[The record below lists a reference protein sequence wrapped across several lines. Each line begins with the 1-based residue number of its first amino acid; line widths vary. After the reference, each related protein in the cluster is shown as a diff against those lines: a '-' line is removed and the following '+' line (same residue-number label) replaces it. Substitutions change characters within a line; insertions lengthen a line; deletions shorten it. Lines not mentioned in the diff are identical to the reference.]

1 MIDHWFWKYAF
12 ENKGSYFQA
21 GVATFFVNIF
31 ALAVGFFVMVVY
43 DRIIPNNAITSLTGL
58 FFGASVVILLKYFLE
73 LLKTYFLDYAGQ
85 TIEKKTSGTL
95 FDKILAY
102 DLLRAPKSNGAVAS
116 LVKDF
121 ETFQQF
127 FTSVTILI
135 LIDIPFLFL
144 FLYVI
149 YVIGGA
155 VVYVPMALIPAM
167 LFVSVVLQ
175 PFLKNIAV
183 KSADGSEKKQAVLLE
198 TLQNMETVK
207 SISGANTLRNR
218 WMKSVDE
225 QAAFNVKSK
234 FLNQIASSFSGTALM
249 YNQIGIVTVGVFLIA
264 DGKMSMGALIG
275 CVIISGRAMAPVAQV
290 AAVLSRTNVAIES
303 FRRVN
308 EFMLVTSRE
317 EETRGYVKRG
327 EMSGPVAIKNLTFRY
342 PESQTK
348 LFDNLTLEI
357 EKSTKVAM
365 LGRIGSGKSTFLRL
379 CLGLYYPDDGM
390 VLVDGTNITQV
401 RPEDLRKNFG
411 VVPQTVSLFSGTVGE
426 NITIGV
432 DDYDEKFLLKVSE
445 VSGVMSW
452 LGRTPNGFDYKL
464 SEGGK
469 ELSGGQRQT
478 IAIARALIRKP
489 HYIILDEPTAN
500 MDTATEQLVLKNL
513 AEYFKDETVLIVT
526 HRMAPLSLV
535 SRIVV
540 LDNGKVNVDGPKEKI
555 LERLKG
561 AA

>member
-1 MIDHWFWKYAF
+1 M
-12 ENKGSYFQA
+12 
-21 GVATFFVNIF
+21 
-31 ALAVGFFVMVVY
+31 
-43 DRIIPNNAITSLTGL
+43 
-58 FFGASVVILLKYFLE
+58 
-73 LLKTYFLDYAGQ
+73 
-85 TIEKKTSGTL
+85 
-95 FDKILAY
+95 
-102 DLLRAPKSNGAVAS
+102 
-116 LVKDF
+116 
-121 ETFQQF
+121 
-127 FTSVTILI
+127 
-135 LIDIPFLFL
+135 
-144 FLYVI
+144 
-149 YVIGGA
+149 
-155 VVYVPMALIPAM
+155 
-167 LFVSVVLQ
+167 
-175 PFLKNIAV
+175 AV
-183 KSADGSEKKQAVLLE
+183 KKKQAVLLE

-290 AAVLSRTNVAIES
+290 AAVLSRTNVAIEA

-348 LFDNLTLEI
+348 LFDNLTLEV
-357 EKSTKVAM
+357 EKSTRVAM

-513 AEYFKDETVLIVT
+513 TEYFKDETVLIVT

>member
-1 MIDHWFWKYAF
+1 MIDHWFWKYAIQ
-12 ENKGSYFQA
+12 NKGSYFQA
-21 GVATFFVNIF
+21 AVATFFVNIF

-73 LLKTYFLDYAGQ
+73 LLKTYFLDHAGQ
-85 TIEKKTSGTL
+85 SIEKNTSGTL

-135 LIDIPFLFL
+135 LIDVPFLFL

-149 YVIGGA
+149 YVIGNA
-155 VVYVPMALIPAM
+155 VVFVPLVLIPMM
-167 LFVSVVLQ
+167 LFVGLVLQ
-175 PFLKNIAV
+175 PFLKNIAK
-183 KSADGSEKKQAVLLE
+183 KSADGSEAKQAVLLE

-207 SISGANTLRNR
+207 SISGANTLRKR
-218 WMKSVDE
+218 WVKSVED
-225 QAAFNVKSK
+225 QASFNVKSK
-234 FLNQIASSFSGTALM
+234 FLNQIATSFSGTALM

-264 DGKMSMGALIG
+264 DGIMTMGALIG
-275 CVIISGRAMAPVAQV
+275 CVIISGRAMAPVAQISS
-290 AAVLSRTNVAIES
+290 VLGRTNLAIEAY
-303 FRRVN
+303 RRVN
-308 EFMLVTSRE
+308 EFMGVTSRE
-317 EETRGYVKRG
+317 EETRGYVKRDKLEG
-327 EMSGPVAIKNLTFRY
+327 SVSIKNLTFRY
-342 PESQTK
+342 PESETK
-348 LFDNLTLEI
+348 LFDNLTLEV
-357 EKSTKVAM
+357 EKSSRVAM

-379 CLGLYYPDDGM
+379 CLGLYYPDDGIVM
-390 VLVDGTNITQV
+390 VDGTNITQV
-401 RPEDLRKNFG
+401 RPEDLRRNFG
-411 VVPQTVSLFSGTVGE
+411 VVPQTVSLFSGTVRD

-432 DDYDEKFLLKVSE
+432 DEFDDDFLLRVSE

-452 LGRTPNGFDYKL
+452 LAKTPNGFDYKL

-513 AEYFKDETVLIVT
+513 AEYFTDETLLIVT

-535 SRIVV
+535 QRIVV
-540 LDNGKVNVDGPKEKI
+540 LDAGRVNVDGPKEKI

>member
-1 MIDHWFWKYAF
+1 MIDHWFWKYAIQ
-12 ENKGSYFQA
+12 NKGSYFQA
-21 GVATFFVNIF
+21 AVATFFVNIF

-73 LLKTYFLDYAGQ
+73 LLKTYFLDHAGQ
-85 TIEKKTSGTL
+85 SIEKNTSGTL

-102 DLLRAPKSNGAVAS
+102 DLLRAPKSNGAVSS

-135 LIDIPFLFL
+135 LIDVPFLFL

-149 YVIGGA
+149 YVIGNA
-155 VVYVPMALIPAM
+155 VVFVPLVLIPMM
-167 LFVSVVLQ
+167 LFVGLVLQ
-175 PFLKNIAV
+175 PFLKNIAK
-183 KSADGSEKKQAVLLE
+183 KSADGSEAKQAVLLE

-207 SISGANTLRNR
+207 SISGANTLRKR
-218 WMKSVDE
+218 WVKSVED
-225 QAAFNVKSK
+225 QASFNVRSK

-264 DGKMSMGALIG
+264 DGLMTMGALIG
-275 CVIISGRAMAPVAQV
+275 CVIISGRAMAPVAQISS
-290 AAVLSRTNVAIES
+290 VLGRTNLAIEAY
-303 FRRVN
+303 RRVN
-308 EFMLVTSRE
+308 KFMGVTSRE
-317 EETRGYVKRG
+317 EETRGYVKRDKLEG
-327 EMSGPVAIKNLTFRY
+327 SVSIKNLTFRY

-348 LFDNLTLEI
+348 LFDNLTLEV
-357 EKSTKVAM
+357 EKSSRVAM

-379 CLGLYYPDDGM
+379 CLGLYYPDDGIVM
-390 VLVDGTNITQV
+390 VDGTNITQV
-401 RPEDLRKNFG
+401 RPEDLRRNFG
-411 VVPQTVSLFSGTVGE
+411 VVPQTVSLFSGTVRD

-432 DDYDEKFLLKVSE
+432 DEFDDDFLLRVSE

-452 LGRTPNGFDYKL
+452 LAKTPNGFDYKL

-489 HYIILDEPTAN
+489 HYIVLDEPTAN

-513 AEYFKDETVLIVT
+513 AEYFTDETLLIVT

-535 SRIVV
+535 QRIVV
-540 LDNGKVNVDGPKEKI
+540 LDAGRVNVDGPKEKI

>member
-167 LFVSVVLQ
+167 LFVSLVLQ

-225 QAAFNVKSK
+225 QAA
-234 FLNQIASSFSGTALM
+234 LM
-249 YNQIGIVTVGVFLIA
+249 
-264 DGKMSMGALIG
+264 
-275 CVIISGRAMAPVAQV
+275 
-290 AAVLSRTNVAIES
+290 
-303 FRRVN
+303 
-308 EFMLVTSRE
+308 
-317 EETRGYVKRG
+317 
-327 EMSGPVAIKNLTFRY
+327 
-342 PESQTK
+342 
-348 LFDNLTLEI
+348 
-357 EKSTKVAM
+357 
-365 LGRIGSGKSTFLRL
+365 
-379 CLGLYYPDDGM
+379 
-390 VLVDGTNITQV
+390 
-401 RPEDLRKNFG
+401 
-411 VVPQTVSLFSGTVGE
+411 
-426 NITIGV
+426 
-432 DDYDEKFLLKVSE
+432 
-445 VSGVMSW
+445 
-452 LGRTPNGFDYKL
+452 
-464 SEGGK
+464 
-469 ELSGGQRQT
+469 
-478 IAIARALIRKP
+478 
-489 HYIILDEPTAN
+489 
-500 MDTATEQLVLKNL
+500 
-513 AEYFKDETVLIVT
+513 
-526 HRMAPLSLV
+526 
-535 SRIVV
+535 
-540 LDNGKVNVDGPKEKI
+540 
-555 LERLKG
+555 
-561 AA
+561 

>member
-249 YNQIGIVTVGVFLIA
+249 YNQIGIVTVGVMF
-264 DGKMSMGALIG
+264 
-275 CVIISGRAMAPVAQV
+275 
-290 AAVLSRTNVAIES
+290 
-303 FRRVN
+303 
-308 EFMLVTSRE
+308 
-317 EETRGYVKRG
+317 
-327 EMSGPVAIKNLTFRY
+327 
-342 PESQTK
+342 
-348 LFDNLTLEI
+348 
-357 EKSTKVAM
+357 
-365 LGRIGSGKSTFLRL
+365 
-379 CLGLYYPDDGM
+379 
-390 VLVDGTNITQV
+390 
-401 RPEDLRKNFG
+401 
-411 VVPQTVSLFSGTVGE
+411 
-426 NITIGV
+426 
-432 DDYDEKFLLKVSE
+432 
-445 VSGVMSW
+445 
-452 LGRTPNGFDYKL
+452 
-464 SEGGK
+464 
-469 ELSGGQRQT
+469 
-478 IAIARALIRKP
+478 
-489 HYIILDEPTAN
+489 
-500 MDTATEQLVLKNL
+500 
-513 AEYFKDETVLIVT
+513 
-526 HRMAPLSLV
+526 
-535 SRIVV
+535 
-540 LDNGKVNVDGPKEKI
+540 
-555 LERLKG
+555 
-561 AA
+561 

>member
-1 MIDHWFWKYAF
+1 MIDHWFWKYAIQ
-12 ENKGSYFQA
+12 NKGSYFQA
-21 GVATFFVNIF
+21 AVATFFVNIF

-73 LLKTYFLDYAGQ
+73 LLKTYFLDHAGQ
-85 TIEKKTSGTL
+85 SIEKNTSGTL
-95 FDKILAY
+95 LDKILAY

-135 LIDIPFLFL
+135 LIDVPFLFL

-149 YVIGGA
+149 YVIGNA
-155 VVYVPMALIPAM
+155 VVFVPLVLIPMM
-167 LFVSVVLQ
+167 LFVGLVLQ
-175 PFLKNIAV
+175 PFLKNIAK
-183 KSADGSEKKQAVLLE
+183 KSADGSEAKQAVLLE

-207 SISGANTLRNR
+207 SISGANTLRKR
-218 WMKSVDE
+218 WVKSVED
-225 QAAFNVKSK
+225 QASFNVKSK
-234 FLNQIASSFSGTALM
+234 FLNQIATSFSGTALM

-264 DGKMSMGALIG
+264 DGIMTMGALIG
-275 CVIISGRAMAPVAQV
+275 CVIISGRAMAPVAQISS
-290 AAVLSRTNVAIES
+290 VLGRTNLAIEAY
-303 FRRVN
+303 RRVN
-308 EFMLVTSRE
+308 EFMGVTSRE
-317 EETRGYVKRG
+317 EETRGYVKRDKLEG
-327 EMSGPVAIKNLTFRY
+327 SVSIKNLTFRY
-342 PESQTK
+342 PESETK
-348 LFDNLTLEI
+348 LFDNLTLEV
-357 EKSTKVAM
+357 EKSSRVAM

-379 CLGLYYPDDGM
+379 CLGLYYPDDGIVM
-390 VLVDGTNITQV
+390 VDGTNITQV
-401 RPEDLRKNFG
+401 RPEDLRRNFG
-411 VVPQTVSLFSGTVGE
+411 VVPQTVSLFSGTVRD

-432 DDYDEKFLLKVSE
+432 DEFDDDFLLRVSE

-452 LGRTPNGFDYKL
+452 LAKTPNGFDYKL

-513 AEYFKDETVLIVT
+513 AEYFTDETLLIVT

-535 SRIVV
+535 QRIVV
-540 LDNGKVNVDGPKEKI
+540 LDAGRVNVDGPKEKI

>member
-1 MIDHWFWKYAF
+1 MIDHWFWKYAIQ
-12 ENKGSYFQA
+12 NKGSYFQA
-21 GVATFFVNIF
+21 AVATFFVNIF

-73 LLKTYFLDYAGQ
+73 LLKTYFLDHAGQ
-85 TIEKKTSGTL
+85 SIEKNTSGTL

-135 LIDIPFLFL
+135 LIDVPFLFL

-149 YVIGGA
+149 YVIGNA
-155 VVYVPMALIPAM
+155 VVFVPLVLIPMM
-167 LFVSVVLQ
+167 LFVGLVLQ
-175 PFLKNIAV
+175 PFLKNIAK
-183 KSADGSEKKQAVLLE
+183 KSADGSEAKQAVLLE

-207 SISGANTLRNR
+207 SISGANTLRKR
-218 WMKSVDE
+218 WVKSVED
-225 QAAFNVKSK
+225 QASFNVKSK
-234 FLNQIASSFSGTALM
+234 FLNQIATSFSGTALM

-264 DGKMSMGALIG
+264 DGIMTMGALIG
-275 CVIISGRAMAPVAQV
+275 CVIISGRAMAPVAQISS
-290 AAVLSRTNVAIES
+290 VLGRTNLAIEAY
-303 FRRVN
+303 RRVN
-308 EFMLVTSRE
+308 EFMGVTSRE
-317 EETRGYVKRG
+317 EETRGYVKRDKLEG
-327 EMSGPVAIKNLTFRY
+327 SVSIKNLTFRY
-342 PESQTK
+342 PESETK
-348 LFDNLTLEI
+348 LFDNLTLEV
-357 EKSTKVAM
+357 EKSSRVAM

-379 CLGLYYPDDGM
+379 CLGLYYPDDGIVM
-390 VLVDGTNITQV
+390 VDGTNITQV
-401 RPEDLRKNFG
+401 RPEDLRRNFG
-411 VVPQTVSLFSGTVGE
+411 VVPQTVSLFSGTVRD

-432 DDYDEKFLLKVSE
+432 DEFDDDFLLRVSE

-452 LGRTPNGFDYKL
+452 LAKTPNGFDYKL

-489 HYIILDEPTAN
+489 HYIVLDEPTAN

-513 AEYFKDETVLIVT
+513 AEYFTDETLLIVT

-535 SRIVV
+535 QRIVV
-540 LDNGKVNVDGPKEKI
+540 LDAGRVNVDGPKEKI